1 MEFLE
6 IGLYALHVL
15 SCIILI
21 VVVLLHE
28 AKGDSLAAVF
38 GGGGMDSA
46 FGVQFGKRISRFT
59 IMAAVAFMAI
69 GIGMGIWTNKGVAP
83 ETIESSKAP
92 MGTPATPAGGG
103 ESQTPEGQAPAGQA
117 PGAETPT
124 PAPAGD
130 AGNPQPAPENK

>member
-1 MEFLE
+1 VDFLE
-6 IGLYALHVL
+6 VALYVIHVL

-59 IMAAVAFMAI
+59 IAAAVAFMVI
-69 GIGMGIWTNKGVAP
+69 GIGLGIWTNKGIAP
-83 ETIESSKAP
+83 ETIKSPQTSTQSGQTRSDKDAGADKSAAP
-92 MGTPATPAGGG
+92 APGTENPEQTPPPAGGD
-103 ESQTPEGQAPAGQA
+103 
-117 PGAETPT
+117 ETPS
-124 PAPAGD
+124 PAPK
-130 AGNPQPAPENK
+130 NK